1 MGSCLECRCVCIAGS
16 IVHIVG
22 GVGFFS
28 GWVQPVNWFVSKWV
42 RVCCLGLFGGV
53 HVGALVA
60 GLLVSYHLYW

>member
-22 GVGFFS
+22 GVGFFGVGS
-28 GWVQPVNWFVSKWV
+28 TSNWFVSKWV

-60 GLLVSYHLYW
+60 GLLVSYGLYW